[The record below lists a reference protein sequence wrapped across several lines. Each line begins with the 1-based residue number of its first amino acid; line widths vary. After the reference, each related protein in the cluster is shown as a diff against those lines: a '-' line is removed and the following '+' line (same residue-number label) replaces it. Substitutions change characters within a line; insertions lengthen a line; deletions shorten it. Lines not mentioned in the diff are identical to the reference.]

1 MIRLNV
7 KEIEGTITTPLD
19 FFASGIATGI
29 KEKAKD
35 IALIYSIVESEA
47 AAVFTQNQ
55 CQAAPVR
62 ISREHL
68 EDNRAQAILVNSGN
82 ANACTG
88 ERGKNDAHKMIELA
102 AQKLGLDQEEIILC
116 STGIIGEH
124 LPMDKIKPGIEKT
137 VLNLKENGGSEA
149 AEAIMTTDK
158 YQKELALKVD
168 IGGEEI
174 TIGGIAKGSGMIE
187 PNMATML
194 SFLTTDADIDKKLL
208 QTALSEAVD
217 KTFNRITVDG
227 DQSTND
233 TVAILANGAA
243 ENERITTK
251 DDSYDRFVEG
261 LSYICKELAHLIV
274 KDGEGATKFITIE
287 VKGADSEIDA
297 EKVAKS
303 IANSNLVKTAI
314 FGEDPNWGRIASAAG
329 AVGVEF
335 DLDKLEIQ
343 INNQNIFGPA
353 QQVYSYAEDLL
364 EESTIKIELDLNTGK
379 ESAKVWTCD
388 LSYKYVEINAE
399 YHT

>member
-1 MIRLNV
+1 MNV

-19 FFASGIATGI
+19 FFASGIKVGL
-29 KEKAKD
+29 KEEGKD
-35 IALIYSIVESEA
+35 MALIYSIVESEA
-47 AAVFTQNQ
+47 AAVFTTNQ
-55 CQAAPVR
+55 AQAAPVR
-62 ISREHL
+62 ISRDHVT
-68 EDNRAQAILVNSGN
+68 DGIAQAILVNSGN

-88 ERGKNDAHKMIELA
+88 ERGYNDAQKMIEVA
-102 AQKLGLDQEEIILC
+102 SNKLGLTAENIILC

-149 AEAIMTTDK
+149 AEAIMTTDN
-158 YQKELALKVD
+158 YEKELAVKVD

-194 SFLTTDADIDKKLL
+194 SFLTTDAEIAKDLL
-208 QTALSEAVD
+208 QDALATAVD
-217 KTFNRITVDG
+217 QTFNRITVDG

-243 ENERITTK
+243 ENEAITTK
-251 DDSYDRFVEG
+251 GDSYQRFVEG
-261 LSYICKELAHLIV
+261 LTYICKELAHLIV
-274 KDGEGATKFITIE
+274 KDGEGATKFVTIE
-287 VKGADSEIDA
+287 VEGVSNEQDA
-297 EKVAKS
+297 VKVAKK

-329 AVGVEF
+329 SVGVEF
-335 DLDKLEIQ
+335 DLDKLEIR
-343 INNQNIFGPA
+343 INGQDIFGPA
-353 QQVYSYAEDLL
+353 QQVYKCSDDLL
-364 EESTIKIELDLNTGK
+364 EEPQIKIEVDLNSGE
-379 ESAKVWTCD
+379 ESAEVWTCD